1 MNQELLY
8 LLMEQPAI
16 QNLEFLR
23 KLIAESKEMPSQDE
37 TRLRMIH
44 GTGMGTDAITKNQED
59 RS

>member
-1 MNQELLY
+1 MNPHLLY

-23 KLIAESKEMPSQDE
+23 KLIAESKQMPSEDE

-44 GTGMGTDAITKNQED
+44 GTGMGTDAMTTKKGDE
-59 RS
+59 